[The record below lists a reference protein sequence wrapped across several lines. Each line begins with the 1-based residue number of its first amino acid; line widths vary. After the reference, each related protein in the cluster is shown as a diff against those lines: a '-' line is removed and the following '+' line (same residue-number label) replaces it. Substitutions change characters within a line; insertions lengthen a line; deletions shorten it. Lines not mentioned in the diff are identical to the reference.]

1 MGPLY
6 DIVQKIHP
14 LPIEFWEELQSTVVQ
29 RDIPRKTLLLRQ
41 GDVSNEISF
50 IVKGLARAYYFK
62 NDLDITSWLMREND
76 FIISVVSFFRQLPSE
91 ENIELLEDS
100 TLISIPYRHLLALYS
115 KYEAFNVVGR
125 VITENYYILSEQ
137 RIYSMRMQTAQERY
151 ERMVSKDPGIFQRV
165 PLKYIASYLGM
176 KAETLSRIRG
186 KAR

>member
-6 DIVQKIHP
+6 EIVQKIHP
-14 LPIEFWEELQSTVVQ
+14 LPNEFWDDLQSTLVE
-29 RDIPRKTLLLRQ
+29 RELPRKTLLLRQ
-41 GDVSNEISF
+41 GTISKEITF

-62 NDLDITSWLMREND
+62 NDLDVTSWLMREND
-76 FIISVVSFFRQLPSE
+76 FIISVVSFFRQIPSE

-100 TLISIPYRHLLALYS
+100 TLISIPHKQLLALYK

-137 RIYSMRMQTAQERY
+137 RIYSMRMQTARERY
-151 ERMVSKDPGIFQRV
+151 ELLVSNDPGIFQRV

-176 KAETLSRIRG
+176 KPETLSRIRG
-186 KAR
+186 KVR

>member
-1 MGPLY
+1 MNALY

-14 LPIEFWEELQSTVVQ
+14 LPNEFWDELQATVVQ

-41 GDVSNEISF
+41 GTVSNEISF

-76 FIISVVSFFRQLPSE
+76 FIISVVSFFKQVPSE

-100 TLISIPYRHLLALYS
+100 TLISIPFKQLLALYQ

-137 RIYSMRMQTAQERY
+137 RIYSMRMHTARERY
-151 ERMVSKDPGIFQRV
+151 ELLLSNDPGIFQRV
-165 PLKYIASYLGM
+165 PLKYIASYLSM
-176 KAETLSRIRG
+176 KPETLSRIRA
-186 KAR
+186 AR